1 MLNANSRK
9 AAVPMPRLARL
20 MIINHAVQPRPKAL
34 VNQIAPSRIVQN
46 WAKRNAG
53 LIVVSHAV
61 QPRPK
66 ALVNQI
72 APSSA
77 ARKKIRSNVDLIVP
91 NHVA

>member
-1 MLNANSRK
+1 
-9 AAVPMPRLARL
+9 MPRLARL
-20 MIINHAVQPRPKAL
+20 MIIN
-34 VNQIAPSRIVQN
+34 
-46 WAKRNAG
+46 
-53 LIVVSHAV
+53 HAV